1 MVVILLEVLNANLEG
16 IKIFIMP
23 VLKEDCIDYLKTIDD
38 LIDYKVTLVAIGGTA
53 LSLIDLKIETKDI
66 DFLYQSP
73 QEEFEGLCRR
83 VAAERAY
90 DLDIFS
96 AFEVS
101 YMNIPDWV
109 ERSEIYEDVGF
120 RNITLRIWNFYD
132 IILTKIDRFYETD
145 DTDIETIL
153 KNNAISRETL
163 QARFDYLFS
172 IYMTSEEKGLF
183 RKRYYGFLEEMGNL
197 LQE

>member
-1 MVVILLEVLNANLEG
+1 
-16 IKIFIMP
+16 MP